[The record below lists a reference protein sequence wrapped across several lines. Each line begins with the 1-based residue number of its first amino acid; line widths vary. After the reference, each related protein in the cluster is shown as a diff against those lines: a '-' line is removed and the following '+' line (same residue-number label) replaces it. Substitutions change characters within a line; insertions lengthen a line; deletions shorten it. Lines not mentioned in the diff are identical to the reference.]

1 MKKFLRFSLVALFAV
16 LGMSNAM
23 AEEIIWSE
31 DFSSYSADDV
41 PSGGDYSY
49 VCANGKSDTKIYA
62 EALAGGK
69 SPELL
74 VGKKGSGKQG
84 TFTATIPLNGKSGSL
99 TLSYMA
105 NYDRIEVTATG
116 ATLGDVVN
124 KGNNY
129 VIPVTVESG
138 TESITLTFSNI
149 TTSNVRLDDIK
160 LYQGTAKQNPGLSWG
175 KAAAKVTFGDETSY
189 DSYLPKLKNP
199 NNLSITCT
207 SSDETVATVTNDGEI
222 SVLAVGETTLT
233 ASYEGDDSYDSQT
246 VTCVLTV
253 NANKTN
259 AELAFSPEEITITFG
274 ETFTAPTLSNPHDA
288 LVEYSSNNTDVA
300 EVDESTGAVTIKAA
314 GTAKIT
320 AKVPSTDETYTGS
333 ASYTLIVNEAG
344 GDPVDPEIA
353 TVNTFPYEEAFSN
366 SLGKF
371 YIKDVTLP
379 EGFTYIWAKNNS
391 YVKASAYKSGI
402 YASESWLISPYIDL
416 TSATAPVFTF
426 NHALNKFNS
435 VDEMK
440 EQATLWIKEK
450 DGDWTQLS
458 GMNYT
463 ENNDWTFIS
472 AGEFDLSSYKGKTI
486 QIGFKYVSTTASA
499 GTWEIKEF
507 ALTDG
512 EEDPNVKGGE
522 NNPYT
527 VEEIMAF
534 DPDNTESLP
543 ATKVW
548 VKGYIAGCVNTE
560 KGNELSTGDA
570 VASNLALSST
580 GVVTS
585 VIPVQLPTGAV
596 RTALNVADNAGNVG
610 KEVLVYGNIQKYC
623 GVAGVKNTSD
633 YKFTGNSTE
642 ITGISALTIDTDVNA
657 PMYNL
662 KGERVDANYR
672 GVVIKGGKKTIQK

>member
-23 AEEIIWSE
+23 ATDTFTFTQGIFSNGLTVKVNDVEWTLDPTWKSE
-31 DFSSYSADDV
+31 SAFNYDATKGV
-41 PSGGDYSY
+41 QIGTAKKPATSFTISTTGISKKIQSVVVNCSG
-49 VCANGKSDTKIYA
+49 ANGI
-62 EALAGGK
+62 AGTVNVT
-69 SPELL
+69 
-74 VGKKGSGKQG
+74 VGGTAFGSEYTLTSTATDAQFTGSSAVSGK
-84 TFTATIPLNGKSGSL
+84 
-99 TLSYMA
+99 
-105 NYDRIEVTATG
+105 IEVTFAQTSE
-116 ATLGDVVN
+116 
-124 KGNNY
+124 KGMY
-129 VIPVTVESG
+129 LK
-138 TESITLTFSNI
+138 SITLYYE
-149 TTSNVRLDDIK
+149 DDAVKSPAGIAWSK
-160 LYQGTAKQNPGLSWG
+160 ATASVTYGNADNTYQ
-175 KAAAKVTFGDETSY
+175 
-189 DSYLPKLKNP
+189 YLPTFQNP
-199 NNLSITCT
+199 NNLTGITF
-207 SSDETVATVTNDGEI
+207 SSDNSDAVSISTDGEI
-222 SVLAVGETTLT
+222 EVEGVGEATLT
-233 ASYEGDDSYDSQT
+233 ASFAGNDQYEADE
-246 VTCVLTV
+246 VTCKVTV
-253 NANKTN
+253 KE
-259 AELAFSPEEITITFG
+259 AE
-274 ETFTAPTLSNPHDA
+274 
-288 LVEYSSNNTDVA
+288 
-300 EVDESTGAVTIKAA
+300 
-314 GTAKIT
+314 
-320 AKVPSTDETYTGS
+320 
-333 ASYTLIVNEAG
+333 
-344 GDPVDPEIA
+344 PVDPEIE

-379 EGFTYIWAKNNS
+379 EGLTYIWAKNNS
-391 YVKASAYKSGI
+391 YVKASAYKSGN

-416 TSATAPVFTF
+416 TSTTTPAFTF

-463 ENNDWTFIS
+463 ENSNWTFIS

-486 QIGFKYVSTTASA
+486 QIGFKYVSTTTSA

-534 DPDNTESLP
+534 DPDNAESLP

-642 ITGISALTIDTDVNA
+642 IDTGIQNLTIDTNANA

>member
-23 AEEIIWSE
+23 AQEVTL
-31 DFSSYSADDV
+31 DFTLETESGSKVSVWGFPAGSSNKTVDEQSFTYDGYTVKVAGST
-41 PSGGDYSY
+41 G
-49 VCANGKSDTKIYA
+49 NGYYWHDKDHY
-62 EALAGGK
+62 
-69 SPELL
+69 LL
-74 VGKKGSGKQG
+74 FGKQG
-84 TFTATIPLNGKSGSL
+84 AYVTLPAFSFDVERIDIEIPGSASG
-99 TLSYMA
+99 
-105 NYDRIEVTATG
+105 
-116 ATLGDVVN
+116 
-124 KGNNY
+124 
-129 VIPVTVESG
+129 
-138 TESITLTFSNI
+138 
-149 TTSNVRLDDIK
+149 
-160 LYQGTAKQNPGLSWG
+160 
-175 KAAAKVTFGDETSY
+175 KVTQNIFVGDNAVSTETTGNGTKNFLIASDKQAAGTIY
-189 DSYLPKLKNP
+189 TIKVTNAYNSQIKKILIWKKGTSGDQKLQAGIAWSKPTASVTYGNADDTYQYLPTFQNP
-199 NNLSITCT
+199 NNLTGITF
-207 SSDETVATVTNDGEI
+207 SSDNSDAVSISTDGEI
-222 SVLAVGETTLT
+222 EVEGVGEATLT
-233 ASYEGDDSYDSQT
+233 ASFAGNDQYEAAE
-246 VTCVLTV
+246 VTCKVTV
-253 NANKTN
+253 KE
-259 AELAFSPEEITITFG
+259 AE
-274 ETFTAPTLSNPHDA
+274 
-288 LVEYSSNNTDVA
+288 
-300 EVDESTGAVTIKAA
+300 
-314 GTAKIT
+314 
-320 AKVPSTDETYTGS
+320 
-333 ASYTLIVNEAG
+333 
-344 GDPVDPEIA
+344 PVDPEIE

-379 EGFTYIWAKNNS
+379 EGLTYIWAKNNS
-391 YVKASAYKSGI
+391 YVKASAYKSGN

-416 TSATAPVFTF
+416 TSTTAPAFTF

-463 ENNDWTFIS
+463 ENKDWTFIS

-486 QIGFKYVSTTASA
+486 QIGFKYVSTTTSA

-534 DPDNTESLP
+534 DPDNAESLP

-560 KGNELSTGDA
+560 KGNELSTGEA
-570 VASNLALSST
+570 VASNIGLSST

-596 RTALNVADNAGNVG
+596 RTALNIVDTPANVG
-610 KEVLVYGNIQKYC
+610 KEVLVYGNIVKYC
-623 GVAGVKNTSD
+623 GVAGVKNTSE

-642 ITGISALTIDTDVNA
+642 IDTGISALTIDTDVNA